1 MLNRYFTSSSTNKID
16 AKGRVSIPLP
26 FRKVLEGE
34 AQPGIV
40 LIPELYSEP
49 CVDVLTAA
57 RYTRIAGAIDR
68 MSPFDP
74 KARALRQK
82 YFGKAFPMQIEEA
95 TGRISLPEQV
105 LAVLAGADELLF
117 VGLGESFQ
125 IWSPAVFAGHQSTID
140 ALAAEAFPLLPWDSP
155 AGGAG
160 A

>member
-16 AKGRVSIPLP
+16 AKGRVSIPVP
-26 FRKVLEGE
+26 FRKVLETE
-34 AQPGIV
+34 AQPGLV
-40 LIPELYSEP
+40 LIPKLYGEP
-49 CVDVLTAA
+49 CIDGLGAA
-57 RYTRIAGAIDR
+57 RYARIAAAIDR

-82 YFGKAFPMQIEEA
+82 YFGLAFPTPIEEA
-95 TGRISLPEQV
+95 TGRIGLAKEVRDV
-105 LAVLAGADELLF
+105 LGDTEELLF

-125 IWSPAVFAGHQSTID
+125 IWNPATFAAHQSTID
-140 ALAAEAFPLLPWDSP
+140 TLAAEAFPLLPWDN